1 MSALLAVIDL
11 KVVNAQDVVRL
22 WSEPTFNFHLL
33 DKMALEEL
41 RKKAIYQNTI
51 DTWIAACEEKNIDW
65 YETENYKKFISFL
78 NKNNLK
84 MQKFPLCIK
93 EAGSEYERGRDKTK
107 FAEKLSESED
117 PDAAAYTLKLND
129 ATVQIIRKFAL

>member
-1 MSALLAVIDL
+1 MS
-11 KVVNAQDVVRL
+11 
-22 WSEPTFNFHLL
+22 
-33 DKMALEEL
+33 LEQL

-51 DTWIAACEEKNIDW
+51 DTWIAACEEKNLDW

-78 NKNNLK
+78 SKNNLK

-107 FAEKLSESED
+107 FAEVLSESED
-117 PDAAAYTLKLND
+117 PNAAAYTVKLND
-129 ATVQIIRKFAL
+129 ATLEIVRKFEL

>member
-1 MSALLAVIDL
+1 M
-11 KVVNAQDVVRL
+11 
-22 WSEPTFNFHLL
+22 T
-33 DKMALEEL
+33 LEEL

-51 DTWIAACEEKNIDW
+51 DTWIATCEEKNIDW

-107 FAEKLSESED
+107 FAEKLAESVD
-117 PDAAAYTLKLND
+117 PNAAAYTLKLND
-129 ATVQIIRKFAL
+129 ATVQIIRKFVL